1 MSSGN
6 HTVHLGVKEQQLKIL
21 EDLERQKRQYSNSTF
36 ASASSS
42 NFSSNSASIFDG
54 IKIEG
59 TNHIFPSY
67 QEGSKSDFR
76 EVKDLFGTGLKDTT
90 TTYDVKNQKILDKK
104 TFDETI
110 KNTFSYFI
118 YQDSN
123 HGNTLL
129 PVIPRISLP
138 VEKIEQTECL
148 VNEPN
153 PIVSQDPNPLIIE
166 ID

>member
-1 MSSGN
+1 M
-6 HTVHLGVKEQQLKIL
+6 
-21 EDLERQKRQYSNSTF
+21 
-36 ASASSS
+36 
-42 NFSSNSASIFDG
+42 
-54 IKIEG
+54 
-59 TNHIFPSY
+59 
-67 QEGSKSDFR
+67 
-76 EVKDLFGTGLKDTT
+76 FGTGLKDTT

-148 VNEPN
+148 VNESN

>member
-1 MSSGN
+1 M
-6 HTVHLGVKEQQLKIL
+6 
-21 EDLERQKRQYSNSTF
+21 
-36 ASASSS
+36 
-42 NFSSNSASIFDG
+42 
-54 IKIEG
+54 
-59 TNHIFPSY
+59 
-67 QEGSKSDFR
+67 
-76 EVKDLFGTGLKDTT
+76 FGTGLKDTT
-90 TTYDVKNQKILDKK
+90 TTYDVKNQKTLDKK

-110 KNTFSYFI
+110 KSTFSYFI

-138 VEKIEQTECL
+138 IEKIEQTECL
-148 VNEPN
+148 ANEPN